1 MPGKVKVRIV
11 EARDLPV
18 MDRSSEL
25 ADAFAEASLQLYVKY
40 LTHIC
45 YVILF
50 RGFFQLLGLICVH
63 GLPPQKNFLQI
74 ISKQPDQI
82 PFSNFTFQ
90 NLPY

>member
-50 RGFFQLLGLICVH
+50 RVV
-63 GLPPQKNFLQI
+63 
-74 ISKQPDQI
+74 
-82 PFSNFTFQ
+82 FSNC
-90 NLPY
+90 